1 MADKIPFTARER
13 AFQKID
19 LRAELERL
27 EHMIADLK
35 VQYEQY
41 FSGLMPLAPDKLHN
55 DVKRKIRELLKAPLK
70 NHSVN
75 YKLKTLEGR
84 YGTFNN
90 YWQRVLK
97 QREEGTYNRDVFKAN
112 LRERNALED
121 AKQDTEAG
129 KAEGGVQALFRSY
142 REALEKTTGQK
153 QDLNFDAFK
162 KSLVERAKEFK
173 AKNKDKKV
181 SFKVVVENGQVKVK
195 AKIKSGE

>member
-1 MADKIPFTARER
+1 MAEKTPFTAHER

-27 EHMIADLK
+27 ERMIADLK

-41 FSGLMPLAPDKLHN
+41 FTGMMPLAPDKLHN

-70 NHSVN
+70 NHSIN
-75 YKLKTLEGR
+75 FKLKTLEGR

-97 QREEGTYNRDVFKAN
+97 QREEGTYNKDVFKAN
-112 LRERNALED
+112 LREQNALED
-121 AKQDTEAG
+121 AKQETETG

-142 REALEKTTGQK
+142 REALEKSTGQK
-153 QDLNFDAFK
+153 QELNFDAFK

-173 AKNKDKKV
+173 EKNKDKKV
-181 SFKVVVENGQVKVK
+181 KFKVVVENGQVKVK